1 MSANNPGLGTLCILP
16 REIRDEIY
24 RHLAKGHYWF
34 KHNTGKITSRTKVPD
49 LTLFSVSKA
58 THDEIS
64 SLFYSESVFQ
74 FGHDQSYNSNAFP
87 REPILRRLM
96 KIELLFGCCAYW
108 PIWHSSLLKVLKNEG
123 ILRDSLI
130 VTSNCLGC
138 GETFLGHL
146 SEELEAFKSFRTVTL
161 MVNPGLYSRSWVC
174 DEEPN
179 YIIRVIKE
187 E

>member
-1 MSANNPGLGTLCILP
+1 MSSENIASSMLQTTMMSANNPGLGTLCILP

-74 FGHDQSYNSNAFP
+74 FGHDQSSELATAH
-87 REPILRRLM
+87 
-96 KIELLFGCCAYW
+96 IELSAEPQQLMILTDAMSRYCLGSLLPQQVIESAVEVLW
-108 PIWHSSLLKVLKNEG
+108 KARGQTGIGWRNMNVGIEHLSSL
-123 ILRDSLI
+123 
-130 VTSNCLGC
+130 
-138 GETFLGHL
+138 
-146 SEELEAFKSFRTVTL
+146 
-161 MVNPGLYSRSWVC
+161 
-174 DEEPN
+174 
-179 YIIRVIKE
+179 
-187 E
+187 